1 MRLLFAA
8 SLISSTLALAACGG
22 GGASTTTPPP
32 PPPAPVFDVV
42 FDGVDASGTRL
53 LYRVA
58 LDGGAPARIG
68 AGYAGTRPNARH
80 DGRALVYA
88 TVPTET
94 EPSQLMLIDDFTR
107 PATALSSGGAN
118 EREPMWSPDGTR
130 LAFFSQRDDA
140 DGDVFVATL
149 ANRRLENLRNLTPR
163 GSNEPQ
169 VSPDVTP
176 AWSPDGTRL
185 AFTSY
190 RGGSAALWVMNAD
203 GSQLRQL
210 TPTNGA
216 HGDYFPTWSPD
227 GQRIAFQRI
236 NAAQSRIGL
245 IAAAGG
251 AIGFY
256 EFDGRAYSPAWSPD
270 GRWIAFSALVGSEID
285 IHVREADG
293 TTVRRIARPG
303 DDFSPAW
310 IRRVAG

>member
-1 MRLLFAA
+1 MFAHRPLLVCTV
-8 SLISSTLALAACGG
+8 IALLTACGG
-22 GGASTTTPPP
+22 GGVTTSPPP
-32 PPPAPVFDVV
+32 PRPPAPVFDVV
-42 FDGVDASGTRL
+42 FDGVDADGARV
-53 LYRVA
+53 LYRIA
-58 LDGGAPARIG
+58 LEGGAPARIG
-68 AGYAGTRPNARH
+68 AGYAGTRPDARA

-107 PATALSSGGAN
+107 PATVLSPGGVA
-118 EREPMWSPDGTR
+118 EREPVWSPDGTR
-130 LAFFSQRDDA
+130 LAYFSQRDDA
-140 DGDVFVATL
+140 AGDVFVATL
-149 ANRRLENLRNLTPR
+149 ANRRLEDVRNLTPR
-163 GSNEPQ
+163 SSGEPLI
-169 VSPDVTP
+169 SPDVTP

-210 TPTNGA
+210 TPTSGA
-216 HGDYFPTWSPD
+216 HGDYFPSWSPD

-236 NAAQSRIGL
+236 NTAQSRIG
-245 IAAAGG
+245 IVAVASG

-270 GRWIAFSALVGSEID
+270 GRWIAFSGLTGSELD

-293 TTVRRIARPG
+293 TQVRRIARPG

-310 IRRVAG
+310 IRRTTG